1 MKRVLSLVLA
11 LTLLLGVL
19 AFASCGGSGDNATTT
34 NPMDGMTTG
43 KTEGT
48 TTPKDPG
55 LENPGENPNDPMPGY
70 ENVNFGGHTFTFA
83 SCINATD
90 GWADYEVYAEED
102 RNGIL
107 DSAIIAR
114 NDVMFDNYECF
125 IAVEDIDLGTLTND
139 FATNQNRIDIASHK
153 YNVNSKGNGQYYNY
167 YSLDID
173 LTKPW
178 WDQGF
183 IRDVT
188 VDGQLYAMLGSFSLT
203 SFDATWVMFFN
214 KTVQEQ
220 DDDIRDIDFYEL
232 VDNNEWTLD
241 KFLEIIKRAHSDDG
255 DQTMTTGSG
264 DIFGL
269 VSSSFGI
276 RGLYFGADQGYSIKT
291 DDKTGKSTFTHAFTD
306 AAVTATNK
314 IIEIYSNE
322 GVAIASYDVVQSQI
336 RSGLVLF
343 SPETLNKASMY
354 AGKQGASTEAVQVGI
369 LPHPKLS
376 SDQAKYKH
384 NIDNHMIYICVPK
397 TCTNLDRI
405 ADFLTLYAYHSYH
418 TVYAKYLEL
427 YKYTY
432 TTDTK
437 AAEMV
442 DIILQSRS
450 FDLAYQFFWAGVD
463 TEYINAVKE
472 GRNVIAELRGSLGS
486 AIEAAAVT
494 YKEYL
499 AANNG

>member
-11 LTLLLGVL
+11 LTLLMGVVAL
-19 AFASCGGSGDNATTT
+19 ASCGDTGT
-34 NPMDGMTTG
+34 NQ
-43 KTEGT
+43 
-48 TTPKDPG
+48 TTPPKVTADQGTDAVTTPADPTNK
-55 LENPGENPNDPMPGY
+55 LPGEVDPNAAMPGK
-70 ENVNFGGHTFTFA
+70 EHVNFGGHTFTFA

-102 RNGIL
+102 GEGIL
-107 DSAIIAR
+107 DSAIVAR
-114 NDVMFDNYECF
+114 NNAMFENYDCF
-125 IAVEDIDLGTLTND
+125 IAVEDIDNGTLTND
-139 FATNQNRIDIASHK
+139 FATGQNRIDIASHK
-153 YNVNSKGNGQYYNY
+153 YNVQSKGNGQYYNY
-167 YSLDID
+167 YELDVD
-173 LTKPW
+173 LTAPW

-188 VDGQLYAMLGSFSLT
+188 VDGQLYGILGSFSLT

-220 DDDIRDIDFYEL
+220 DEDIRDIDFYEL

-241 KFLEIIKRAHSDDG
+241 KFLELIKKVGSEDG

-264 DIFGL
+264 DIYGL

-276 RGLYFGADQGYSIKT
+276 RGLYFGAGQGYSIKT
-291 DDKTGKSTFTHAFTD
+291 DSVTGESSFTHAFTD

-322 GVAIASYDVVQSQI
+322 FVGQASYDVVQSQI
-336 RSGLVLF
+336 RSGLTLF

-354 AGKQGASTEAVQVGI
+354 AGKQGASTEPVAVGI

-376 SDQAKYKH
+376 SDQAQYKH

-397 TCTNLDRI
+397 TCTDIARI
-405 ADFLTLYAYHSYH
+405 ANFLELYAYHSYH

-432 TTDTK
+432 TTDTR
-437 AAEMV
+437 AADMV

-450 FDLAYQFFWAGVD
+450 FDLAYQFSWAGVD
-463 TEYINAVKE
+463 TEYLNAVKE
-472 GRNVIAELRGSLGS
+472 GRNVIAELKGSLGS
-486 AIEAAAVT
+486 AIEDAAVT

-499 AANNG
+499 ATNNG